1 MLLGK
6 NNEFA
11 FIASFPSSMQ
21 YALDETGKPLEAEL
35 AEEYETMVSDVRNL
49 RLDFSSRERYQ

>member
-1 MLLGK
+1 
-6 NNEFA
+6 
-11 FIASFPSSMQ
+11 MQ
-21 YALDETGKPLEAEL
+21 YALDKTGKPLEAEL